1 MHPKRS
7 LPLGLV
13 VATLTYSFSLWLGAL
28 LAGVVARTGAS
39 SSWWQPALLR
49 AFGSYTALGL
59 FSWLLIV
66 WTGGAEWRRFGFQKA
81 GQPWGRFA
89 LLAVLL
95 GAGVTLVLKLSS
107 RPGMDAA
114 LKGLAPLPVLLVVLY
129 STVVE
134 ELFTRGWLQGFLEPG
149 RERSVLLPA
158 LPLSVPVFAST
169 LVFTA
174 MHLTLVGKGVD
185 PWSLVIILAFTAGA
199 GLLSALARER
209 TGSLLPAIWTHL
221 AGNLGGV
228 LGGMVFAL
236 VYRAQHGHLPA
247 L

>member
-1 MHPKRS
+1 MHSKRS
-7 LPLGLV
+7 LLTGLILAV
-13 VATLTYSFSLWLGAL
+13 LTYCLSLWLGAAL
-28 LAGVVARTGAS
+28 GNIVGRPEAS
-39 SSWWQPALLR
+39 SSWLQPALLR

-59 FSWLLIV
+59 FSWLLIA
-66 WTGGAEWRRFGFQKA
+66 WTGGGEWRRFGFQNT

-95 GAGVTLVLKLSS
+95 GVGVTLALKLSS
-107 RPGMDAA
+107 RPGLDAA

-129 STVVE
+129 STLVE

-149 RERSVLLPA
+149 RDRSVLLPA
-158 LPLSVPVFAST
+158 LSLSVPVLAST

-228 LGGMVFAL
+228 VGGLAYAL
-236 VYRAQHGHLPA
+236 LYRVQHGYLPT

>member
-1 MHPKRS
+1 MYPKRS
-7 LPLGLV
+7 LLLGLV
-13 VATLTYSFSLWLGAL
+13 LAAPTDGLSLWLGAL
-28 LAGVVARTGAS
+28 LAGAVARTGAS

-59 FSWLLIV
+59 FSWLLIA
-66 WTGGAEWRRFGFQKA
+66 WTGGGEWRRFGFQRA
-81 GQPWGRFA
+81 GQAWGRFA

-95 GAGVTLVLKLSS
+95 GVTVTLALALGS

-129 STVVE
+129 STAVE

-149 RERSVLLPA
+149 RERSILPA
-158 LPLSVPVFAST
+158 LPLSVPVLASV

-174 MHLTLVGKGVD
+174 MHLTPVGKGGD
-185 PWSLVIILAFTAGA
+185 PWSLVIILAFTTGA

-209 TGSLLPAIWTHL
+209 TGSLLPAVWTHL

-228 LGGMVFAL
+228 LGGVVFAL